1 MRHSALLFPCGP
13 VLASL
18 SLSRSLSLSLCP
30 APSTTTLDWRP
41 LSGPYCLSPERL
53 DNRVSHPWNEKGG
66 VKKKKKKER
75 ERKNDRQ
82 KNTRGECQSLSPPLL
97 PTSSPFSAHSY
108 PTLHPSNSLSH
119 RDLPPWCA
127 QLTLAN
133 SQQRQGN
140 IRPHLFLLLCL
151 WMGEE
156 GMKESEN
163 DEKRFRGRKKVRAKK
178 ARD

>member
-1 MRHSALLFPCGP
+1 MALSWPPSLC
-13 VLASL
+13 LAP
-18 SLSRSLSLSLCP
+18 SLSLCVP
-30 APSTTTLDWRP
+30 PPPPPPWTGDHCLDHIVCPQRGLITVSPSM
-41 LSGPYCLSPERL
+41 ER
-53 DNRVSHPWNEKGG
+53 EGG

-108 PTLHPSNSLSH
+108 PTLHPSNFLSH

-163 DEKRFRGRKKVRAKK
+163 DEKRFRGRKKSACEKSERLTEVFPPG
-178 ARD
+178 